1 MIEVLLIEEHPVVR
15 EGFRRFIE
23 TDSDFSLSAEA
34 DTGMSGYMAYRR
46 EKPDVVVMELA
57 LPDLDGFEV
66 ARRILKLDPDAK
78 VLAFNKLDNEL
89 LVQRS
94 MDLGMKGFITKLC
107 DCKRVLQALRTVS
120 SGGSHFPR
128 CTADSATS
136 LRGWGLERLTPREFD
151 VFRHLAE
158 GHSVATIAEL
168 LESCPKTVGVHQTR
182 IMKKLGLRN
191 GAQLAHLALGS
202 GVINLTPVGSVRSN

>member
-1 MIEVLLIEEHPVVR
+1 MIQILLIEQHPVVR
-15 EGFRRFIE
+15 EGFRRFLE
-23 TDSDFSLSAEA
+23 NDREFEMCAEA
-34 DTGMSGYMAYRR
+34 DSGLEGFLSYKRVR
-46 EKPDVVVMELA
+46 PDVVVMELA

-78 VLAFNKLDNEL
+78 ILAFNKLDNDL
-89 LVQRS
+89 LIHRAR
-94 MDLGMKGFITKLC
+94 DLGFKGFITKLC
-107 DCKRVLQALRTVS
+107 DSRRVLQALRTIAT
-120 SGGSHFPR
+120 GGSHFSSRTTEKAAP
-128 CTADSATS
+128 
-136 LRGWGLERLTPREFD
+136 LLGWGLDQLTPREFD

-191 GAQLAHLALGS
+191 TAQLAHLALGS
-202 GVINLTPVGSVRSN
+202 GVINLAPVCVR